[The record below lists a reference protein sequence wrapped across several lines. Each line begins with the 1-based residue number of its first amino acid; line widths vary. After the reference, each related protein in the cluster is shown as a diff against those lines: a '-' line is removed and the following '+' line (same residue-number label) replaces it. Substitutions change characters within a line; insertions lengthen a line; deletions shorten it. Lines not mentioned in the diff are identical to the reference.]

1 MKYSCI
7 IILLLLTSTAQASYC
22 SGKNWQDA
30 YQFYTDNIDV
40 LNVHI
45 DRYNKLLNQTNTT
58 ESNHDQQQQ
67 YVRVAYAIAELD
79 KLSTDVEELG
89 RKFVRIKGLW
99 QLISEHCLNDDELD
113 YNNKAIENIRG
124 ANIGRKEV
132 NDLLARIESLRL
144 YFFQV
149 VERNNY

>member
-45 DRYNKLLNQTNTT
+45 DRYNQLLNQTNMT
-58 ESNHDQQQQ
+58 ESNHEQQQQ
-67 YVRVAYAIAELD
+67 YMRVTYAIAELD